1 MNLIFSLILNFINMA
16 IEVERNE
23 ENSSEEEES
32 CTSDESYDN
41 DDDDSEGVCLSCIE
55 RNISLELEML
65 SLKLERL
72 NQRLKDYYNVDN
84 EETELVSDLYKSIEQ
99 IKELNSNLK
108 S

>member
-1 MNLIFSLILNFINMA
+1 MA
-16 IEVERNE
+16 IEVERE
-23 ENSSEEEES
+23 DENS
-32 CTSDESYDN
+32 SDESYDSSSESYTS
-41 DDDDSEGVCLSCIE
+41 DDSERVCLGCIE

>member
-1 MNLIFSLILNFINMA
+1 MA
-16 IEVERNE
+16 IEVERE
-23 ENSSEEEES
+23 DENSSDE
-32 CTSDESYDN
+32 ESYDSSESYTS
-41 DDDDSEGVCLSCIE
+41 DDSERVCLGCIE